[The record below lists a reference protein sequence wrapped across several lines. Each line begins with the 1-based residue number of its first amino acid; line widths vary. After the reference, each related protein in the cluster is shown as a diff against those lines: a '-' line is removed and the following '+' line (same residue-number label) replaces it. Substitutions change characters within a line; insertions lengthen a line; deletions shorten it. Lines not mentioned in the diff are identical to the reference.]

1 MIKPENKL
9 PFIQILSKNRKKYQI
24 IDIDN
29 ILIADNVF
37 DLGDAIYIE
46 ESCNKYPKAIELLKE
61 IEKSLPSEDYTKEK
75 DLVYF
80 YNNVL
85 KLLKGD
91 INDFLKEIE

>member
-9 PFIQILSKNRKKYQI
+9 PFKQILSKNRKKYQI

-46 ESCNKYPKAIELLKE
+46 EACNNYPKAIELLK
-61 IEKSLPSEDYTKEK
+61 SLSALEGSA
-75 DLVYF
+75 VY
-80 YNNVL
+80 N
-85 KLLKGD
+85 
-91 INDFLKEIE
+91 FLKEIE